1 MFIYERGVRPKHK
14 GDFMYWNPKIECMPK
29 EQLKQLQYR
38 ELKALVN
45 NLYSF
50 NKFYH
55 DRMKAQGVHPD
66 DITGLADITKLP
78 FMYKQDLRDYY
89 PTNMF
94 TVPNNEV
101 VRYHVSS
108 GTTGKPTLVG
118 YTKND
123 LEYWTEALA
132 RSLTSVGIGP
142 DDTMQISYG
151 YGLFT
156 GGLGLHYGAE
166 RVGATVLPTGTGGTE
181 RQIELIQDL
190 GVTAIACTPSYLI
203 HMGDV
208 AKKMGVDFKRDT
220 KLRKAVLGAEP
231 WSESMRQHIE
241 QDMGIKA
248 YDIYGTSEQAGPM
261 FTECEERKGIH
272 IAGDIMYVE
281 ILDPDT
287 GESLEPGQKGEMVVT
302 MLKKEAMPMIRYKI
316 RDITTLNE
324 DECECGRTSPRISR
338 ITGRSDDMLIIRGI
352 NVFPSQIEYTL
363 LQIPQVGNQY
373 MIYVS
378 REGALDNMVLQVEI
392 KEEAFT
398 DKLEDMIRLRSH
410 IESELKKYLNIAV
423 TVELKA
429 PGELPRFEGKAKRVI
444 DTRKLRGENKCRR
457 SSHSCQF
464 S

>member
-1 MFIYERGVRPKHK
+1 MFITIRSYLESVRGNM
-14 GDFMYWNPKIECMPK
+14 FWNPKIECMPK
-29 EQLKQLQYR
+29 EDLKSLQYR
-38 ELKALVN
+38 ELKQLVN

-55 DRMKAQGVHPD
+55 DRMKAANVHPD
-66 DITGLADITKLP
+66 DVNSLADITKLP
-78 FMYKQDLRDYY
+78 FMYKQDLRDNY
-89 PTNMF
+89 PTHMF
-94 TVPNNEV
+94 SVPNRDV

-118 YTKND
+118 YTRND

-132 RSLTSVGIGP
+132 RSLTSVGIGS

-166 RVGATVLPTGTGGTE
+166 KVGATVLPTGTGSTK

-190 GVTAIACTPSYLI
+190 EVTAIACTPSYLI

-208 AKKMGVDFKRDT
+208 AKEMGVDFRRDT

-241 QDMGIKA
+241 ESMGIRA

-261 FTECEERKGIH
+261 FTECEERHGIH

-302 MLKKEAMPMIRYKI
+302 MLKKEAMPMIRYKV
-316 RDITTLNE
+316 RDITSIIDE
-324 DECECGRTSPRISR
+324 DCPCGRTSPKISR

-363 LQIPQVGNQY
+363 LQIPEVGESY
-373 MIYVS
+373 MIYVT
-378 REGALDNMVLQVEI
+378 REGALDNIRLQVEL
-392 KEEAFT
+392 KPEAFS
-398 DKLEDMIRLRSH
+398 DKVEDMNRLRAY
-410 IESELKKYLNIAV
+410 IESQLKLYLNIAV
-423 TVELKA
+423 EVELKA

-444 DTRKLRGENKCRR
+444 DTRVI
-457 SSHSCQF
+457 
-464 S
+464 